1 MTPIQKAVEIAGGQ
15 NRLAEQIGVS
25 HSFINQCL
33 KGVRPIPAI
42 RCRDIEIATGGEVT
56 RAQLRPDI
64 YGELHDQEA
73 GRG

>member
-1 MTPIQKAVEIAGGQ
+1 MSNLQKAVDIAGSQ
-15 NRLAEQIGVS
+15 TALATAIGVS
-25 HSFINQCL
+25 SSFVSQCL
-33 KGVRPIPAI
+33 SGVRPIPAI
-42 RCRDIEIATGGEVT
+42 RCRDIEIATGGKVT